1 MAERL
6 APLDVV
12 ADLSLAVDGHDVHI
26 RADGATIIVE
36 AENLR
41 AMRRLLTS
49 LPADRRNPQRLGR
62 LHGALQTA
70 DLTVEVRAGGEMIAR
85 MGADADAGAMSR
97 LLRLDYVEVRA
108 ARPALSAARRNPGL
122 TAALVAG
129 GVAGG
134 AALLYLLFGR
144 RS

>member
-1 MAERL
+1 MPNRL

-12 ADLSLAVDGHDVHI
+12 ADLSLAIDGQGISI
-26 RADGATIIVE
+26 RADGSTIVVE
-36 AENLR
+36 AESLR

-49 LPADRRNPQRLGR
+49 LPADQRNPGRLGQ
-62 LHGALQTA
+62 LHGALEMA
-70 DLTVEVRAGGEMIAR
+70 DLTVEVRADGNMIAR
-85 MGADADAGAMSR
+85 MGADADASAMSR

-108 ARPALSAARRNPGL
+108 ARPALSALKQRPGL
-122 TAALVAG
+122 AAALIAG

-144 RS
+144 R